1 MNRQQYTSKLE
12 KLLNA
17 RHHQQQ
23 RESLV
28 ATEKKL
34 VQAKKQPSPKTP

>member
-12 KLLNA
+12 KLLKA

-28 ATEKKL
+28 TTEKL
-34 VQAKKQPSPKTP
+34 IQAKKRPSPKTP